1 MNSHPIIPSSEASAW
16 AAPGEHRYNEAIAS
30 FNLAADVSPQFALT
44 ATTVSE
50 VQDAV
55 GEAVARGLS
64 VRVHSTGHSADGGVP
79 FDGEVLI
86 RTNLDGGVTVD
97 PEARTAV
104 IPAGTVWGD
113 VLAATAPHGLVP
125 LHGTSSTVGA
135 VGYLLRGGVS
145 FYGRKFGVASN
156 SIVSIS
162 VVIADGS
169 VVTVDHVNDRE
180 LFDAL
185 RGGGGGFGVVVSV
198 TVGLFAVDAV
208 FTGATFWPV
217 AEAEVLLRAWEAWA
231 ATAPNAA
238 STAFRVLNLPPVP
251 GIPPMLT
258 QGPVVCIDG
267 AMIDDDGRS
276 GAQIAAELLDPLRA
290 HAAPLLDT
298 WHPGPVTDVPM
309 THMDPPTPAPSRGD
323 HLVVTALGD
332 EGRAA
337 LLSIAGQAEGASLAI
352 VELRQLGGALAH
364 PDERGGV
371 VNSLSGSYGLYSLG
385 IPMGP
390 NTIDGIAAQLGAVR
404 AAMSPWDT
412 GVTIPTFVDRFDA
425 PQKSFDASVAA
436 GVDAVRRRVDPTGI
450 FRTDVVRG
458 ARV

>member
-1 MNSHPIIPSSEASAW
+1 MNSHPIIPSSDASIWATPGDDRYREAT
-16 AAPGEHRYNEAIAS
+16 AS

-55 GEAVARGLS
+55 AEAVARGLS
-64 VRVHSTGHSADGGVP
+64 VRVHSTGHAADGGVP
-79 FDGEVLI
+79 FDGEALI
-86 RTNLDGGVTVD
+86 RTSLDGGVHVD
-97 PEARTAV
+97 VDAGTAT

-135 VGYLLRGGVS
+135 IGYLLRGGVS

-162 VVIADGS
+162 LVVADGS
-169 VVTVDHVNDRE
+169 VVTVDHANDRE
-180 LFDAL
+180 MFDAL

-198 TVGLFAVDAV
+198 TINLFPVASV
-208 FTGATFWPV
+208 FTGATFWP
-217 AEAEVLLRAWEAWA
+217 ASEANDLLRTWETWA
-231 ATAPNAA
+231 KTAPNAA
-238 STAFRVLNLPPVP
+238 STAFRVLNLPPLP

-267 AMIDDDGRS
+267 AVIDDAGRS
-276 GAQIAAELLDPLRA
+276 GAEIAAELLDQLRA

-323 HLVVTALGD
+323 HMMLTALGD
-332 EGRAA
+332 EGRKA
-337 LLSIAGQAEGASLAI
+337 LLSVAGQAGGASLAI
-352 VELRQLGGALAH
+352 VELRQLGGALA
-364 PDERGGV
+364 DSDARGGV
-371 VNSLSGSYGLYSLG
+371 VNSLSGAYGLYSLG

-390 NTIDGIAAQLGAVR
+390 NTVEGIAAQLGAVR
-404 AAMSPWDT
+404 AAMGPWDT
-412 GVTIPTFVDRFDA
+412 GITIPTFVDRFDI

-436 GVDAVRRRVDPTGI
+436 GVDDIRRRIDPTGI
-450 FRTDVVRG
+450 FRTDVAPG
-458 ARV
+458 ARI